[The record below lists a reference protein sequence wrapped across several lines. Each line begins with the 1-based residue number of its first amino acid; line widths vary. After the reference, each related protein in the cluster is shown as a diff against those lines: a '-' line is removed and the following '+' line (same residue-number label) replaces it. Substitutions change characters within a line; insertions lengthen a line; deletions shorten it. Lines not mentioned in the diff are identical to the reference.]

1 MSEFSAILDVLACVV
16 SEAFEAT
23 LDIVCTAIL
32 GASFI
37 AVWRL
42 GEICSSFSGVN
53 TRSKYREK
61 CFESAGLSLFDAILL
76 PLTLFIVLSP
86 MRWSVV
92 HLIFSTAYAFPNR
105 YDAWDIRYEMFACA
119 TGSMW
124 DMFGYI
130 FGFVALF
137 SPFGR
142 VVTICRSTD
151 YYFRAN
157 QDSEEKCKS
166 LNRWSTK
173 LILQGLT
180 TVLDVI
186 AVMIAL
192 PCILLVP
199 SLWIPTYN
207 GLVEIHLPENLPKD
221 LTNTKNYQRSWMD
234 GYYPLVRLHLFNQV
248 FHALMDL
255 LLLPLFLLV
264 CISPLRQPALW
275 RAINVNKAERIRQEK
290 GYARYRPDV
299 SAFDYY
305 YSFDLRAD
313 LCVLALLALADLL
326 LLPMMLPLWLTQY
339 RFTALKEEL
348 WPVQE
353 EPAVVEETEK
363 VDPALSRPTP
373 DQENGGDVTNA
384 ELHDIYAD
392 IEASRD
398 PPHATHT
405 ESDLHDSQS
414 APASGASQMVPST
427 DAPTQEPPRSKLL
440 GMREFFLVSSQAAL
454 LFVDIFMLALPLPIL
469 YLTALRWGPV
479 GRALREDKVFL
490 KNSSGLY
497 GTVMEQ
503 MSLLLLDVLLAP
515 FAGLILLTVYRSSAL
530 WEVLSSLA
538 LIEAL
543 GNKLH
548 WAVILNTLCILH
560 DVFLLTPAVLLLP
573 CFLAGYRFSIVY
585 NLLSKHIAAQK
596 KEQSD
601 LQARRDARSVV
612 LLASETDNAAA
623 VPVAA
628 INNQSFI
635 QGVDLGRFQRNLIDI
650 FYILSSSCA
659 TLFSSK
665 QSPWR
670 TASALQE
677 PSARTCGPS
686 VDTPFWMYRS
696 W

>member
-1 MSEFSAILDVLACVV
+1 MSEFSAILDVLTCVV

-32 GASFI
+32 GASLM

-53 TRSKYREK
+53 TRSKYRGK
-61 CFESAGLSLFDAILL
+61 CLESAALSLFDAILL
-76 PLTLFIVLSP
+76 PLTFFIVLSP

-92 HLIFSTAYAFPNR
+92 HLIFSTAHAFPNR
-105 YDAWDIRYEMFACA
+105 YDSWDIRYEMFACA
-119 TGSMW
+119 TGSVW

-130 FGFVALF
+130 LGFVALF

-142 VVTICRSTD
+142 VVTIWRSTD
-151 YYFRAN
+151 YYFRPN

-180 TVLDVI
+180 TILDVS
-186 AVMIAL
+186 AVILAL

-199 SLWIPTYN
+199 SVWTPTYN

-275 RAINVNKAERIRQEK
+275 QAINVNKEERLQQEK
-290 GYARYRPDV
+290 GYLRYRPDV

-305 YSFDLRAD
+305 YSFHLRAD

-339 RFTALKEEL
+339 RFTALKGEL
-348 WPVQE
+348 WPDVVE
-353 EPAVVEETEK
+353 ESTTVEETEK
-363 VDPALSRPTP
+363 VDPVLISSTP
-373 DQENGGDVTNA
+373 DQDNAGDVTNA

-398 PPHATHT
+398 PQHTTYT
-405 ESDLHDSQS
+405 ESDLRDSHS
-414 APASGASQMVPST
+414 VPASGASQLVHSPE
-427 DAPTQEPPRSKLL
+427 APVTQPPRSKLL
-440 GMREFFLVSSQAAL
+440 GMKEFFLVSSQAAL
-454 LFVDIFMLALPLPIL
+454 LFVDIFMLALPLPVL

-479 GRALREDKVFL
+479 GRALGEEKVFL

-497 GTVMEQ
+497 TTVLEQ
-503 MSLLLLDVLLAP
+503 MSLLLLDVVLAP
-515 FAGLILLTVYRSSAL
+515 FAGLIFLTVYRSSAL

-548 WAVILNTLCILH
+548 WSVILNTLCILH
-560 DVFLLTPAVLLLP
+560 DVFLLAPAVLLLP
-573 CFLAGYRFSIVY
+573 CMLAGYRFSIVY
-585 NLLSKHIAAQK
+585 DLLTKHVEAQK
-596 KEQSD
+596 KEQRD
-601 LQARRDARSVV
+601 VQARRDARSAG
-612 LLASETDNAAA
+612 LLASQADNADAA
-623 VPVAA
+623 PVMA
-628 INNQSFI
+628 INNQSFVH
-635 QGVDLGRFQRNLIDI
+635 GVDLGNHHCCFN
-650 FYILSSSCA
+650 S
-659 TLFSSK
+659 
-665 QSPWR
+665 
-670 TASALQE
+670 
-677 PSARTCGPS
+677 
-686 VDTPFWMYRS
+686 RS
-696 W
+696 HHL